1 MLRGFARTITAP
13 PVCDRGALALGGGGE
28 GMFEITDQKEPIKCP
43 SGRPPHALFNVQR
56 SLKDWPSADERISSA
71 APDQGISICRDGRV
85 IDLQNTSAR
94 LAWLCSR
101 CTSIHPGYV
110 DVNGSWFHCTF
121 RLVAVA
127 LRSAWVGRRV
137 WPLTAF
143 FGTLIDDP
151 AVDHS
156 PLL

>member
-1 MLRGFARTITAP
+1 MLRGRFARTITAP
-13 PVCDRGALALGGGGE
+13 PVCDRGAFALGGGGE

-43 SGRPPHALFNVQR
+43 SGRPPTHISMF
-56 SLKDWPSADERISSA
+56 SAHSRISPVPTSVFRQRHRTKHSDRSA
-71 APDQGISICRDGRV
+71 
-85 IDLQNTSAR
+85 NTSAR

-101 CTSIHPGYV
+101 CTSIRPGYV
-110 DVNGSWFHCTF
+110 HVNGSWFHCTF